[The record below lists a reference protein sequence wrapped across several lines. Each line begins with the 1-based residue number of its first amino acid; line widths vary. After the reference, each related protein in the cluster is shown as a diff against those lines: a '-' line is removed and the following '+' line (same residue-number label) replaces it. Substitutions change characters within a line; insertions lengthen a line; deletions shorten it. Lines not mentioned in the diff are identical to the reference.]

1 MNVEIYMSEGE
12 TAKLL
17 GLSRRT
23 LQRFRTEGNG
33 PAFLRLATR
42 RVIYARSDIES
53 WTKRCRQ
60 GGMAAFG
67 GEGA

>member
-1 MNVEIYMSEGE
+1 MNTKIYMNEE
-12 TAKLL
+12 EAAKLI

-33 PAFLRLATR
+33 PAFLRVATR
-42 RVIYARSDIES
+42 RVIYTRSDIES
-53 WTKRCRQ
+53 WTNSCRQ
-60 GGMAAFG
+60 GGMAFG

>member
-1 MNVEIYMSEGE
+1 MNFETYMSEGE

-60 GGMAAFG
+60 GGMAFG
-67 GEGA
+67 GEGV

>member
-1 MNVEIYMSEGE
+1 MNTKIYMNEE
-12 TAKLL
+12 EAAELL

-33 PAFLRLATR
+33 PAFLRVASR
-42 RVIYARSDIES
+42 RIIYATSDIKS

-60 GGMAAFG
+60 GGVAAFR
-67 GEGA
+67 GEGK

>member
-1 MNVEIYMSEGE
+1 MNFETYMSEGE

-23 LQRFRTEGNG
+23 LQRNG

-60 GGMAAFG
+60 GGMAFG